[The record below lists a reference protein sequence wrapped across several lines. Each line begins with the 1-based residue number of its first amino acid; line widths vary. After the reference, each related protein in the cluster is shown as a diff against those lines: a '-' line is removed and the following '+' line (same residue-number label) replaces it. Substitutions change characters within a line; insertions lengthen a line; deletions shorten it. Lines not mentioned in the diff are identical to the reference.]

1 MISGGRSGV
10 SKVMSI
16 AGLLVSSALLI
27 HTSSRQ
33 RPVECASTAKIERD
47 YRSEGA
53 LIELLTN
60 IRGTLDQV
68 SSGPIQVSS
77 RDEVYIAVVHRD
89 FIRIQLVSK
98 STPQL
103 LEFID
108 YEFNW
113 LSSEI
118 TKTDFCRVF
127 ADNNRDNVL
136 VEIDDVEA
144 FDIIYRAVLRLSTD
158 LAAGKCKLTRK

>member
-1 MISGGRSGV
+1 
-10 SKVMSI
+10 
-16 AGLLVSSALLI
+16 
-27 HTSSRQ
+27 
-33 RPVECASTAKIERD
+33 
-47 YRSEGA
+47 
-53 LIELLTN
+53 
-60 IRGTLDQV
+60 
-68 SSGPIQVSS
+68 
-77 RDEVYIAVVHRD
+77 
-89 FIRIQLVSK
+89 
-98 STPQL
+98 
-103 LEFID
+103 
-108 YEFNW
+108 

>member
-1 MISGGRSGV
+1 MWRRLFTQQRDWLSRATPSRGAHCCALSRHYYTKSLETTGMISGGRSGV

-89 FIRIQLVSK
+89 FIRIQLVS
-98 STPQL
+98 
-103 LEFID
+103 
-108 YEFNW
+108 
-113 LSSEI
+113 
-118 TKTDFCRVF
+118 
-127 ADNNRDNVL
+127 
-136 VEIDDVEA
+136 VEIITVGSELL
-144 FDIIYRAVLRLSTD
+144 AVKASC
-158 LAAGKCKLTRK
+158 ANFFAINK